1 MDVHSVGF
9 LENWG
14 FGDFQCLKSNPNEP
28 QQPIETSHLVAL
40 TLDAWRLALALPCL
54 ALAWLGLA
62 WLGLAWLGLA
72 WLGLAGIVLPTPA
85 KLEGNH
91 GRRTIAPG
99 FRNRARKIPAHLYPA
114 VELFPHSHLRT
125 GWWQVAG
132 GRWQVAGGWR
142 HISLARDRWLAIAGM
157 AGPGSTSRP
166 DRLQLSATPLQLSG
180 CCCGSQTRTLPSI
193 LILTWRTWLPSR
205 RDSVPQ
211 RAARLLVAL
220 QPRPAPL

>member
-1 MDVHSVGF
+1 MPRACHYRQYRANRGSDDRR
-9 LENWG
+9 LA
-14 FGDFQCLKSNPNEP
+14 
-28 QQPIETSHLVAL
+28 AL

-62 WLGLAWLGLA
+62 WLGRHRLAS
-72 WLGLAGIVLPTPA
+72 AGKVGREPWQTDCSARFQEQGAEDSCPFISSSRAFPTFTPA
-85 KLEGNH
+85 HRL
-91 GRRTIAPG
+91 A
-99 FRNRARKIPAHLYPA
+99 
-114 VELFPHSHLRT
+114 
-125 GWWQVAG
+125 
-132 GRWQVAGGWR
+132 AGGWR
-142 HISLARDRWLAIAGM
+142 HISLARDRWLAVAGM